1 MLLKRCRDYRVRL
14 GLGQL
19 WGTLG
24 LVGLIASG
32 TLGNTSVLGLFMEES
47 RLLDFL
53 RGFLTGLS
61 AAALGMSVVFSAAA
75 LVAIRRERNHA

>member
-1 MLLKRCRDYRVRL
+1 MLMKRCKDYRVRL

-32 TLGNTSVLGLFMEES
+32 TFGNASVLGLFMEES
-47 RLLDFL
+47 GLFDFL

-75 LVAIRRERNHA
+75 LAAIRRERNHT

>member
-1 MLLKRCRDYRVRL
+1 MLLKRYVDYRVRL

-24 LVGLIASG
+24 LIGLIASG
-32 TLGNTSVLGLFMEES
+32 AFGNTNVLGLFMEES

-61 AAALGMSVVFSAAA
+61 AVALGMSVVFSAAA
-75 LVAIRRERNHA
+75 LVAIRRERNHT